1 MVIRLL
7 LINGFN
13 NCGNIDVKMDIS
25 RKMQEY
31 LADTEQEDTIHLT
44 YHATSIY
51 DWSIYEAMS
60 KIIQKLIPVLLT
72 LEKLLDVLRNVK
84 LWLDDEKEKE
94 C

>member
-1 MVIRLL
+1 
-7 LINGFN
+7 
-13 NCGNIDVKMDIS
+13 MDIS